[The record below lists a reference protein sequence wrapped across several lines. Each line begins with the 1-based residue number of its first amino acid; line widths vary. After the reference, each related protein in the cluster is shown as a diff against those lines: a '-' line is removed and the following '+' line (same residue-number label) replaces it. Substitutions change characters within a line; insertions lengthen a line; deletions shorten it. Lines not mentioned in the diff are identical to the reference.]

1 LRKLLYPVVGA
12 ASHEHVLKHG
22 FPKEQ
27 VGEVCP
33 VVGVQ
38 FSTFDR
44 KVFHDEVKTMLCESI
59 IGRLLTKF
67 DLFIKGQSLFLMDG
81 DGVSWMKLYG
91 EYVSKKTTKL
101 FKD

>member
-1 LRKLLYPVVGA
+1 VDGLSK
-12 ASHEHVLKHG
+12 
-22 FPKEQ
+22 
-27 VGEVCP
+27 VCP

-44 KVFHDEVKTMLCESI
+44 KVFLDEVETMLCESI
-59 IGRLLTKF
+59 ISHLLTKF
-67 DLFIKGQSLFLMDG
+67 DVFIKGQSLFLMDG